1 MATIPCNL
9 PPSYPDELWYS
20 RLTRYHRRSGNLRT
34 CTTMRELGTK
44 LLNVNHKIDLY
55 NSCTAIINYYEARN
69 DEEGYWKAIRENTLD
84 PFTFRFY
91 TVTKR
96 REYYTSLLQPKRKT
110 YDLIYRMESDV
121 PALRYCPLCYQ
132 EDVQMYGESYWHRL
146 HQIQAVTIC
155 PKHHCQILYA
165 NVPVKQRATHYLFC
179 ADEIACPVTDPTP
192 MQHPEQL
199 SVVRIM
205 EQMLNMPYDVDK
217 EESVDGIQKE
227 VLEQRYMMPSKSSK
241 QPLQFRRQD
250 ELRNDIIQ
258 KYGDYAKKIFTEKGK
273 RIQLFNIICT
283 RRMFTAER
291 YALLMDFLGVS
302 LQTATEKQTDII
314 NNTKYIHRLREI
326 ANTNYTWNKKRAAEE
341 IGLTSPQMQEL
352 AEILGIPR
360 FWGPVPE
367 LVHEPHRSLVIAES
381 TYDLIRKR
389 SRELGTYN
397 IEAYVLYAVQK
408 EMGLFE
414 TAEKEKQV
422 NQDK

>member
-1 MATIPCNL
+1 
-9 PPSYPDELWYS
+9 
-20 RLTRYHRRSGNLRT
+20 
-34 CTTMRELGTK
+34 
-44 LLNVNHKIDLY
+44 
-55 NSCTAIINYYEARN
+55 
-69 DEEGYWKAIRENTLD
+69 
-84 PFTFRFY
+84 
-91 TVTKR
+91 
-96 REYYTSLLQPKRKT
+96 
-110 YDLIYRMESDV
+110 
-121 PALRYCPLCYQ
+121 
-132 EDVQMYGESYWHRL
+132 
-146 HQIQAVTIC
+146 
-155 PKHHCQILYA
+155 
-165 NVPVKQRATHYLFC
+165 
-179 ADEIACPVTDPTP
+179 

-250 ELRNDIIQ
+250 ELRNDIIK

-326 ANTNYTWNKKRAAEE
+326 ADTNYVWNKRRAAEE

-367 LVHEPHRSLVIAES
+367 LVHEPHRSLVIAKS

-389 SRELGTYN
+389 SCELGTYN
-397 IEAYVLYAVQK
+397 IETYVLYAVQK

-422 NQDK
+422 NQDE